1 MAALNLDP
9 DEGILITTT
18 GVHRSV
24 DGDSNYIDE
33 MHLTNKNIIYVTSH
47 SEKTGGMFS
56 KSVTIENVQ
65 KVPLSEIKVINGQV
79 LASQQKTDFFEYEL
93 QIQFV
98 HGVERYSYSE
108 GSKKITTQWVNELN
122 RLLGSGQPVQEPA
135 PQKKNEF
142 LGGLSG
148 LASSVGAMAGTFGQS
163 VTSAAKQAADSVK
176 EKTAEAQAAKQA
188 EQAAYNQAF
197 QIPSQNQQPQQQPGG
212 AFCAN
217 CGTQLAPGTKFCP
230 GCGTPVADVSGQT
243 PPPIPQMQAPQSNTY
258 GNSET
263 RQQEFAGKVLK
274 CPNCGAVIS
283 QTTAVC
289 PECGMRITGQA
300 AVSSVQ
306 TFQNQLMALES
317 KRKKSMLGMFNVYAG
332 VDPVDKQKVALIQN
346 FPIPNTVDDILEFMF
361 LAVSNIDVKLSKKS
375 WGNSSSGMQV
385 LAIEM
390 PKVISDAWVGK
401 MQQVYQKAEMLFP
414 DDPSFAKI
422 KQIYTDKMVELKMM
436 KK

>member
-1 MAALNLDP
+1 MADLNLDQ
-9 DEGILITTT
+9 DEGVLITTQ
-18 GVHRSV
+18 GVSRS
-24 DGDSNYIDE
+24 GNGGRSYLKE
-33 MHLTNKNIIYVTSH
+33 MILTNKNIIYVTS
-47 SEKTGGMFS
+47 EKSGGMFS
-56 KSVTIENVQ
+56 KSVDVVNKI
-65 KVPLSEIKVINGQV
+65 PLSDVKVINGQV
-79 LASQQKTDFFEYEL
+79 LASQKKTDLFEYGL

-98 HGVERYSYSE
+98 HGIEDYSYSE
-108 GSKKITTQWVNELN
+108 ASKKISNQWVNELN
-122 RLLGSGQPVQEPA
+122 RLLGSGQPVQEQPS
-135 PQKKNEF
+135 QKSDF

-163 VTSAAKQAADSVK
+163 VSSAAKQAADSVK

-197 QIPSQNQQPQQQPGG
+197 QIPTQPQSVQQQSGG
-212 AFCAN
+212 GFCAN
-217 CGTQLAPGTKFCP
+217 CGTQLAPGSKFCP
-230 GCGTPVADVSGQT
+230 GCGAPANGSTTQT
-243 PPPIPQMQAPQSNTY
+243 PPPIPQMQPTQSNMY

-306 TFQNQLMALES
+306 VFQNQLMALES
-317 KRKKSMLGMFNVYAG
+317 KRKKSALGMFNVYAG

-346 FPIPNTVDDILEFMF
+346 FPIPNTVDDVLEFIL
-361 LAVSNIDVKLSKKS
+361 LAVSNIDVNLSKKS
-375 WGNSSSGMQV
+375 WANNSSGMQIF
-385 LAIEM
+385 AMEM
-390 PKVISDAWVGK
+390 PRVISDAWVTK
-401 MQQVYQKAEMLFP
+401 MEQVYQKAEILFP
-414 DDPSFAKI
+414 DDPTFPKI
-422 KQIYTDKMVELKMM
+422 KQIYTDKMIELKRI